1 MTTKKIKYF
10 TLLAFFTTIQVVLTF
25 TPLGFLRIGP
35 ISATTLH
42 IPVILAGMLL
52 GPKYGAI
59 MGGLFGFCS
68 FINATIAPTL
78 TSFLFTPFYQVGNI
92 SGNYY
97 SLLIVFIPRILL
109 GYISGK
115 MFEKLKIENLTIKL
129 IMIASISTFIHT
141 TMVLA
146 MVYIFF
152 YNEYSQLLGISAD
165 MLLIMLVGIVL
176 TNGVFEIV
184 LAAVID
190 SSLYKATYR
199 QVKRMIG

>member
-52 GPKYGAI
+52 GPKCGAI
-59 MGGLFGFCS
+59 IGGLFGFCS

-92 SGNYY
+92 SGNYC

-115 MFEKLKIENLTIKL
+115 MFEQLKIKNLTTKL
-129 IMIASISTFIHT
+129 IITASISTFIHT

-146 MVYIFF
+146 MIYIFF
-152 YNEYSQLLGISAD
+152 YEEYAMVIGISGN
-165 MLLIMLVGIVL
+165 MLLTMLVGIVL
-176 TNGVFEIV
+176 TNGVFEMI

-190 SSLYKATYR
+190 SSLYKATYK